1 MLVPRS
7 PEASQPKV
15 TFLVQVVEL
24 RWITSL
30 ASQLRCRS
38 ISRCPCEREPSAT
51 ASASRRPGSRE
62 RGSVRTHCA
71 IFAAG
76 RSLVLLSFL
85 FFSRKL
91 LDCIE
96 DLDSSRVA
104 EAEN

>member
-38 ISRCPCEREPSAT
+38 ISRCPCEREPSARHVAPSWLQGVGEKRADT
-51 ASASRRPGSRE
+51 PRPENLSKVFFIE
-62 RGSVRTHCA
+62 ILWVIFCFF
-71 IFAAG
+71 FAAE
-76 RSLVLLSFL
+76 SSC
-85 FFSRKL
+85 
-91 LDCIE
+91 LDCVG
-96 DLDSSRVA
+96 DLDS
-104 EAEN
+104 